1 MCRSIEI
8 GHPHASEPECGNV
21 ELAAKAPVGQVF
33 SSHWVELKMD
43 SHSPCINTT
52 SARSTPMTYVSGRN
66 KRQYVVVTAGGGH
79 QFGVGDYVSAFALTE
94 SR

>member
-1 MCRSIEI
+1 
-8 GHPHASEPECGNV
+8 
-21 ELAAKAPVGQVF
+21 
-33 SSHWVELKMD
+33 MD